1 MTSWIVPFVQKTRD
15 DPRSHTH
22 QHEPKH
28 SCLELD
34 PTFEAKLSVLFTA
47 IVGQQVAVGLEFTKL
62 HLSGALKG
70 RLMKRI
76 LSFAVVLFL
85 VLITA
90 GFVSGQQSSAAEHL
104 DQLRLQMIEVQT
116 KEEMLRSRAAQ
127 LEIELKPENIEHSLA
142 GIGST
147 RPEELREYRRR
158 QLTIERDGVLGQLK
172 IVENHRMQLES
183 AIANAQAL
191 AYQES
196 ALPTQQSLS
205 LTSWIP
211 SPRLVTIFA
220 SGLLVVLGGVALFIY
235 VTGRRARL

>member
-1 MTSWIVPFVQKTRD
+1 
-15 DPRSHTH
+15 
-22 QHEPKH
+22 
-28 SCLELD
+28 
-34 PTFEAKLSVLFTA
+34 
-47 IVGQQVAVGLEFTKL
+47 
-62 HLSGALKG
+62 
-70 RLMKRI
+70 MKRI
-76 LSFAVVLFL
+76 LSFAVALFL
-85 VLITA
+85 VSITA

-172 IVENHRMQLES
+172 IVENHRTQLES

-235 VTGRRARL
+235 VAGRRARL